1 MKCPLRLRD
10 ISILGR
16 GPECDAQGS
25 KGIYAETEERPR
37 QAMLVFHIQPLIV
50 KFRLFLF
57 QRKQLLEVFVTWQ
70 VLTCLLQEQRSV
82 HPNTYISKQ
91 PPLPHTHTVH
101 SYTAVCNH
109 RIFQQKNKTTCC
121 FSPTQWYHIHIFHY
135 STMMCDSL
143 ALLLIQYPVCPN
155 NAVIYTYFPII
166 KLLHDIFNKMHIT
179 HPFVGKEN
187 KLTKKQI
194 IGNVITGLE

>member
-57 QRKQLLEVFVTWQ
+57 QRKQLLEVFVT
-70 VLTCLLQEQRSV
+70 
-82 HPNTYISKQ
+82 
-91 PPLPHTHTVH
+91 
-101 SYTAVCNH
+101 
-109 RIFQQKNKTTCC
+109 
-121 FSPTQWYHIHIFHY
+121 
-135 STMMCDSL
+135 
-143 ALLLIQYPVCPN
+143 
-155 NAVIYTYFPII
+155 
-166 KLLHDIFNKMHIT
+166 
-179 HPFVGKEN
+179 
-187 KLTKKQI
+187 
-194 IGNVITGLE
+194 